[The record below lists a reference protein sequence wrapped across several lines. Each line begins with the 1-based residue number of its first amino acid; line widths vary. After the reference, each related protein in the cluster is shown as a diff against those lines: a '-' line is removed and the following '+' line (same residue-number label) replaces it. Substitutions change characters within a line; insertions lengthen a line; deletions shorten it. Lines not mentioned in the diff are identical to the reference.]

1 VEAGQVLARL
11 DDAAERD
18 KVAQAEINL
27 RQAELNLAAL
37 TDGVDPAD
45 LAAAQANLLAAKA
58 TLAKLTAPPT
68 EQEMLAAQANLRG
81 AQETLADLLAG
92 HDEDRLE
99 AAQAELTLAEIK
111 VQQAQAAYD
120 KVASRE
126 DVGATQQAMDLW
138 QATTNYEKALGE
150 YNEVLQGPS
159 AGDIADARSRVALAQ
174 AQLDALLTGPD
185 PEELAAAEAKA
196 TQAQAQLDELLSGAS
211 SRELEMAQLNLE
223 QARLNLESA
232 QRAVDETILVAPT
245 AGTVLAVTAEA
256 GEAIGTGAIITLADL
271 SAPRIQFWVEEAD
284 MSSVAVGNAVNI
296 VFEALPDYTF
306 PGEIVSIDPM
316 LVTVD
321 GTPAIQSYASVD
333 LTGQPIGLLSGMNAE
348 VEVVAGEARNALLVP
363 LQALREIAA
372 DQYAVF
378 VVQPDDQME
387 MRLVEVGLRDFV
399 NAEILSGLKQG
410 EVISLGQGAGSSS
423 VGEAPADEQAPPPGS
438 LMRIFGGGG

>member
-1 VEAGQVLARL
+1 
-11 DDAAERD
+11 
-18 KVAQAEINL
+18 
-27 RQAELNLAAL
+27 
-37 TDGVDPAD
+37 
-45 LAAAQANLLAAKA
+45 
-58 TLAKLTAPPT
+58 
-68 EQEMLAAQANLRG
+68 
-81 AQETLADLLAG
+81 
-92 HDEDRLE
+92 
-99 AAQAELTLAEIK
+99 